1 MDLTQ
6 RKKQFLD
13 KIMDLYQQTK
23 VPVHYETLAKRIGV
37 SKWTAY
43 DMVKELEKL
52 DYLTRD
58 YALNPGEIGRSQVV
72 YLPTEKA
79 YVLFEK
85 ARVKEIS
92 PEKWKQTKII
102 IKNFLES
109 LKDLN
114 RSEAIQNILE
124 KIPSTNEHITFCAY
138 TICLLLLHLKG
149 LGERTES
156 LINKLVNGTPTNEMK
171 LTMFVGTIMGTI
183 IQNMNND
190 IGLEVAELVSRYLV
204 YIHSLSDNEKEMLTD
219 FLNELLM

>member
-1 MDLTQ
+1 M
-6 RKKQFLD
+6 
-13 KIMDLYQQTK
+13 
-23 VPVHYETLAKRIGV
+23 